1 MKNYS
6 GAELIQSYFVTENF
20 DKYEKLILW
29 NIIETMN
36 IVAEGKDLDKSC
48 NVKKEL
54 FGGMITMQISEF
66 MDSMKCETCGEIN
79 KLTGALRNLT
89 NKKLT
94 IDDKTIPLI
103 TLPELNKTDDL
114 IVFKLEEEV
123 FEALQNIA
131 KDLQKYSSFMN

>member
-1 MKNYS
+1 MKNFS
-6 GAELIQSYFVTENF
+6 GAELIKSYFVTENF
-20 DKYEKLILW
+20 DEYEKLILW
-29 NIIETMN
+29 NIIETMH
-36 IVAEGKDLDKSC
+36 IVADGKDLDKSC

-54 FGGMITMQISEF
+54 FGGVVQMQISEF

-103 TLPELNKTDDL
+103 TLPEINKTDDL
-114 IVFKLEEEV
+114 IEFRLEEEV
-123 FEALQNIA
+123 FEALRSIA
-131 KDLQKYSSFMN
+131 KDFKKYSSFIN